1 MTLKVS
7 APCGLRAPRPSVLMG
22 VLMGLL
28 MTGMASA
35 QPAASNPRTLYV
47 LNCAGCHALDASGVP
62 DKGVPSMRGAL
73 GHFLQLPEGRA
84 FLVQVPGVNNAGL
97 NDEQIALLT
106 NWTIRQFSA
115 DTAPAGWPPYTA
127 AEVARARS
135 QRPADVMRVRAELVQ
150 RLQRDGYALK

>member
-1 MTLKVS
+1 MTLQVS
-7 APCGLRAPRPSVLMG
+7 AQRWLRAPLSGLLMAG
-22 VLMGLL
+22 LMGLL
-28 MTGMASA
+28 MTGTASA

-47 LNCAGCHALDASGVP
+47 LHCAGCHALDASGVP
-62 DKGVPSMRGAL
+62 DKGVPTMRGAL

-127 AEVARARS
+127 AEVAQARS

-150 RLQRDGYALK
+150 RLQREGHALK